1 MPVSVRFIPV
11 PPPAEGPL
19 LFFSADGPAVWRMD
33 PSGNADA
40 ASFPGQYC
48 WRL

>member
-19 LFFSADGPAVWRMD
+19 LFFQPMGRPSGVWILPVTLTQLRSADNTAEG
-33 PSGNADA
+33 
-40 ASFPGQYC
+40 
-48 WRL
+48 